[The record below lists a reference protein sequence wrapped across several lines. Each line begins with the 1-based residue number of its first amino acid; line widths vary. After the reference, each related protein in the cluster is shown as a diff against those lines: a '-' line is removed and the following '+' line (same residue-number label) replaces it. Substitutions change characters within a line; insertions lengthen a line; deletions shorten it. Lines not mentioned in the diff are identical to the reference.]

1 MPPRRSIE
9 LPDSPVSDIGNN
21 GPKTQAELRQEALDG
36 VLQIGQF
43 IALAF
48 GQFADAGAIGM
59 FGQPMANETVKLA
72 ENDSRIASKV
82 DLLIQV
88 GPYAG
93 FITATIPL
101 LAQLLVNHKLLKP
114 EQFANA
120 GVVTPETLESK
131 MKSELMKKAMD
142 AMIEQKRLED
152 EMRDMEDQ
160 MRANMNGQSERD
172 IPDTNE

>member
-9 LPDSPVSDIGNN
+9 LPDTIPENN
-21 GPKTQAELRQEALDG
+21 GPKTKAELRQEALDG

-48 GQFADAGAIGM
+48 GQFADAGAIGLH
-59 FGQPMANETVKLA
+59 GQPMADEAVKLA
-72 ENDSRIASKV
+72 ENDSRVAAKV

-93 FITATIPL
+93 FITAAIPL
-101 LAQLLVNHKLLKP
+101 LAQLLVNHKLLKA

-120 GVVTPETLESK
+120 GVVTPETLASK
-131 MKSELMKKAMD
+131 MKSDLMKKAMD
-142 AMIEQKRLED
+142 AMMEQKRIEE
-152 EMRDMEDQ
+152 EMREMEEQ
-160 MRANMNGQSERD
+160 MRANMNGQFEGD
-172 IPDTNE
+172 VPNTDE